1 MRPYLRSCA
10 AAGFLAAVSVPAAAE
25 RIDTEDL
32 RNLPPADV
40 VILGELHDN
49 PAHHVNQ
56 AAAVAAIGAKALV
69 FEMLTDEQARRI
81 TPALLKSAT
90 ELERAL
96 GWTEAGWPPFAMYY
110 PIFVAVEGAAIFGG
124 ALDRDVVRR
133 AVSEGAAEVM
143 GGSAELF
150 GLDVPLDD
158 GEQVMREAGQM
169 EAHCD
174 ALPEDML
181 SGMVEAQRLRDA
193 NTQTFCSAVDRGTC
207 RDRRTGGGDH
217 RQRPRARRLGDSACA
232 GSCRAGT
239 AGSDPGAVRKPA
251 RRGIAIRFLAGDRTG
266 RARGPLRG
274 PDRPLMRRPIVLGP
288 LPA

>member
-193 NTQTFCSAVDRGTC
+193 ALARAVIAADAEA
-207 RDRRTGGGDH
+207 GG
-217 RQRPRARRLGDSACA
+217 
-232 GSCRAGT
+232 
-239 AGSDPGAVRKPA
+239 PGAGIPGNGHARSDWGIPHALDHAAPELRVLTLAQFESLPDEESPYDFWLVTEPA
-251 RRGIAIRFLAGDRTG
+251 EREDPCAALTDR
-266 RARGPLRG
+266 
-274 PDRPLMRRPIVLGP
+274 
-288 LPA
+288 